1 MRSWMAVPLVALGT
15 FAAGCAGS
23 STPVVELN
31 RTDAALR
38 AAREVNAHRIPRA
51 ALHIKMAED
60 QREVARRFI
69 ANGEEDEASAALDRA
84 TLDAE
89 LAVALAKEERARK
102 NADEIQSR
110 ASALRTGATIR

>member
-1 MRSWMAVPLVALGT
+1 MRAWFAVPLVAL
-15 FAAGCAGS
+15 ASLSAGCAAS

-38 AAREVNAHRIPRA
+38 AAHELGADRIPRA

-60 QREVARRFI
+60 QRETARRFL

-84 TLDAE
+84 ASDAE
-89 LAVALAKEERARK
+89 LAVALAKEQRAQR
-102 NADEIQSR
+102 NAEEIQSR
-110 ASALRTGATIR
+110 AASLRTGFTR